1 MLSEKR
7 IKRLKALGLEVPV
20 VQGSTMETVVQG
32 SAMEMHNKIP
42 IAGNT
47 EIQQNYKEL
56 VRKIARHKKF
66 GFQFQTN

>member
-32 SAMEMHNKIP
+32 STMKKAYHDPHCGQYQEPAKSQTI
-42 IAGNT
+42 T
-47 EIQQNYKEL
+47 EENCQVQ
-56 VRKIARHKKF
+56 ATWDSDS
-66 GFQFQTN
+66 G